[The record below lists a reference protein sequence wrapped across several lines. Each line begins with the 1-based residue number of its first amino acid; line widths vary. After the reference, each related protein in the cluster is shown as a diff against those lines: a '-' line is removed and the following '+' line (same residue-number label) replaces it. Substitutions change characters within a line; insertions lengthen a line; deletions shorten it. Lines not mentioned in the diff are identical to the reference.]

1 MAAII
6 DGKDLRFGL
15 RSDVAEKVEKSGLL
29 DLVECCDFL
38 YQQAFYANT
47 ELAILFD
54 LKKLPGE
61 YEREVICAPCFFSCA
76 RIALADSCFMNCA
89 RLFDRDGNVTIG
101 ALLKMCASASVEIDA
116 RACDVYGKRSGID
129 GCKSIK
135 HALARDEER
144 FYFRDVERQ
153 RRIDNLFG
161 DNRGDAVYVCMS
173 AVELVELWQKR
184 YNSLSKLTGRL
195 RTQRN
200 KVFAHNDAVSL
211 DYESFA
217 SMFPLTFGELQ
228 QLIDFALDVTIGT
241 LAAVAGDNR
250 PRLPINV
257 EDLRGL
263 LNCVDTGMKA
273 VEQQT
278 VSAFSEL

>member
-1 MAAII
+1 MPAII

-29 DLVECCDFL
+29 DLVERCDSL
-38 YQQAFYANT
+38 YQQAFYANA

-89 RLFDRDGNVTIG
+89 RLFDRDGDVTIG
-101 ALLKMCASASVEIDA
+101 ALLKMCAAASVEIDA
-116 RACDVYGKRSGID
+116 RACDIYGKRPGID
-129 GCKSIK
+129 GCKPIK

-144 FYFRDVERQ
+144 FYFRDVER
-153 RRIDNLFG
+153 RRIDKLFG
-161 DNRGDAVYVCMS
+161 DNRGDAVYVRMS

-200 KVFAHNDAVSL
+200 KVFAHNDAASL
-211 DYESFA
+211 DYESFV
-217 SMFPLTFGELQ
+217 SKFPLTFGELQ

-278 VSAFSEL
+278 VSAFSGL

>member
-29 DLVECCDFL
+29 NLVERCDFL
-38 YQQAFYANT
+38 YQQAFYANA

-61 YEREVICAPCFFSCA
+61 YEREVICAPCFFNCV

-89 RLFDRDGNVTIG
+89 RLFDRDGDVTIG
-101 ALLKMCASASVEIDA
+101 ALLKMCAAVSVEIDV
-116 RACDVYGKRSGID
+116 RACDIYGKRPGID
-129 GCKSIK
+129 GCKPIK
-135 HALARDEER
+135 HVLARDEER
-144 FYFRDVERQ
+144 FFFRDVERQ
-153 RRIDNLFG
+153 RRINKLFG
-161 DNRGDAVYVCMS
+161 DNRGDAVYVRMC
-173 AVELVELWQKR
+173 AVELIELWQKR
-184 YNSLSKLTGRL
+184 YKSLSKLTGRL

-211 DYESFA
+211 DYENFVSK
-217 SMFPLTFGELQ
+217 FPLTFGELQ
-228 QLIDFALDVTIGT
+228 QLIDFALDVSIGT

-250 PRLPINV
+250 PRLPRNV

-263 LNCVDTGMKA
+263 LNCVNAGMEA
-273 VEQQT
+273 VEQQA
-278 VSAFSEL
+278 VSAFPAL

>member
-1 MAAII
+1 M
-6 DGKDLRFGL
+6 
-15 RSDVAEKVEKSGLL
+15 EKSGLL

-89 RLFDRDGNVTIG
+89 RLFDRDGDVTIG
-101 ALLKMCASASVEIDA
+101 ALLKMCAAASVEIDA
-116 RACDVYGKRSGID
+116 RACDIYGKRSGID

-153 RRIDNLFG
+153 RRIDKLFG
-161 DNRGDAVYVCMS
+161 DNRGDAVYVRMS
-173 AVELVELWQKR
+173 AVELIELWQKR
-184 YNSLSKLTGRL
+184 YSSLSKLADRL

-211 DYESFA
+211 DYESFVGK
-217 SMFPLTFGELQ
+217 FPLAFGELQ

-250 PRLPINV
+250 PRLPRNV

-278 VSAFSEL
+278 VSAFSGL

>member
-1 MAAII
+1 MVGAI
-6 DGKDLRFGL
+6 DGKDLRFDC
-15 RSDVAEKVEKSGLL
+15 RSDAAERVEKSGLL
-29 DLVECCDFL
+29 DLVERCDFL
-38 YQQAFYANT
+38 YQQAFCANA

-54 LKKLPGE
+54 LKKLPGG
-61 YEREVICAPCFFSCA
+61 YEREVICAPCFFNCA

-89 RLFDRDGNVTIG
+89 RLFDRDGDVAIG
-101 ALLKMCASASVEIDA
+101 ALLKMCAAVSGEIDA
-116 RACDVYGKRSGID
+116 RACDIYGKRSGID
-129 GCKSIK
+129 GCKPIK

-144 FYFRDVERQ
+144 FYRRDAERQ
-153 RRIDNLFG
+153 RGIDKLFG
-161 DNRGDAVYVCMS
+161 DNRGDAVYVRMS
-173 AVELVELWQKR
+173 AVELIELWQKR

-200 KVFAHNDAVSL
+200 KVFAHNDAASL
-211 DYESFA
+211 DYESFV
-217 SMFPLTFGELQ
+217 SKFPLTFGELQ
-228 QLIDFALDVTIGT
+228 QLIDFALDVTTGT

-263 LNCVDTGMKA
+263 LNCVNTGVKA

-278 VSAFSEL
+278 VSAFSAL